1 MRSEPDSMPR
11 PSGQGNSCLLYTSRT
26 KDREGFCS
34 CTAGVVYSRSDS
46 VMIRKRESKK
56 PGLIKQTRLNLVL

>member
-1 MRSEPDSMPR
+1 V
-11 PSGQGNSCLLYTSRT
+11 LFISR
-26 KDREGFCS
+26 
-34 CTAGVVYSRSDS
+34 YDS

>member
-1 MRSEPDSMPR
+1 MLSRNKVAVPEGAAGTPPFWRGRKIDKVFVLV
-11 PSGQGNSCLLYTSRT
+11 LLVLFISR
-26 KDREGFCS
+26 
-34 CTAGVVYSRSDS
+34 YDS